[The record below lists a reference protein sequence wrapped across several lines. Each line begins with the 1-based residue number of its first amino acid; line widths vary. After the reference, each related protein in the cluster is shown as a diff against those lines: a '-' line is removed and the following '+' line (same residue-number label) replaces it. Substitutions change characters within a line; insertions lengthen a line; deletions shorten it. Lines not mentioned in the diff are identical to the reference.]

1 MSGAA
6 SLLRLQQIELEIE
19 SLEFRTAAADARI
32 RDSHEVDESASRL
45 GAAQD
50 RLEEL
55 KKWQQSLD
63 WEIEDIGGRL
73 AKENEAL
80 YSGRIRNPKELTS
93 LQHEVDAL
101 KEKKKCL
108 EDDDLELMEKLE
120 QAESDVVARKRE
132 LGSLRAEWQSRKQ
145 HLSEELEGLRASL
158 AGLNADRQQALTAI
172 GTEAAVMYAE
182 LKKQKGRAVAVVE
195 QGVCRGC
202 GLSLSSAW
210 LQRARAE
217 LVRCSSCGRFLY
229 LE

>member
-1 MSGAA
+1 
-6 SLLRLQQIELEIE
+6 LQQLELEID
-19 SLEFRTAAADARI
+19 SLESQAAAADARI
-32 RDSHEVDESASRL
+32 RDNREVDEASSKL
-45 GAAQD
+45 EAAQS

-55 KKWQQSLD
+55 KKRQQSLD
-63 WEIEDIGGRL
+63 WEIEDIGGKL
-73 AKENEAL
+73 AKESEAL
-80 YSGRIRNPKELTS
+80 YSGRIKNPKELTG

-101 KEKKKCL
+101 KEKKNGL
-108 EDDDLELMEKLE
+108 EDEDLELMEQMEK
-120 QAESDVVARKRE
+120 AESDVSALGQE
-132 LGSLRAEWQSRKQ
+132 LESLKAEWQGRKKV
-145 HLSEELEGLRASL
+145 LSAELESLRASL
-158 AGLNADRQQALTAI
+158 DGLNADREQALASI
-172 GTEAAVMYAE
+172 GPQAAAMYSE